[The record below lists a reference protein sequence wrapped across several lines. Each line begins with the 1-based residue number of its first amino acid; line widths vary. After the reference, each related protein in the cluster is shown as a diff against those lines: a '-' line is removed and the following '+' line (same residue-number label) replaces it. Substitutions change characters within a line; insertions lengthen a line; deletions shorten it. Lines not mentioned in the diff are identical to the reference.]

1 MLRRLLT
8 LLIAFSALSLS
19 AQFGNPISWEF
30 DFKKVEGDEF
40 DLIATSRADDG
51 FMIYSQFTPPGGP
64 IPTVFTWEPGD
75 HYELIGRTEEKG
87 HLKSGMDEMFG
98 IEVNKFLSDRPVTWT
113 QRVRVK
119 DYSTPI
125 EMMVEWMCCDEE
137 ECLPPTDEVFS
148 FALPGPGERTRSTE
162 STENTQSTK
171 STQSTESTQ
180 NIESTKSTQNTE
192 STESTQSTQSTQST
206 KSTQNTQ
213 NTESTQYTENTG
225 SSESNGASTA
235 PKTSPAPAA
244 APGKGTPEKTIPIT
258 NNQPTVATYEVTG
271 ANPSDRRPVGWYA
284 KAEDL
289 GNGTYRMS
297 LTGSI
302 LPGWTLYSK
311 DVDPD
316 AGPIPTTFFIAND
329 KGVKTIGEVTETSST
344 LETKYDKI
352 WEAEIPKIMGGTVT
366 YRQLVKAEKG
376 DKITGY
382 VEFMACDDEMCLP
395 PTEVA
400 FSLDLT
406 NTDPIL
412 MLDGFTANSAPLTPA
427 PGTGQ
432 INSTLP
438 NELGISVPFNPEPV
452 GDCSEGA
459 EQTAGKSLWAIFGLG
474 LIGGLFA
481 MLMPCIFPM
490 IPLTVSFFT
499 KSGGTRGE
507 GIRKAGLYGFFIF
520 LIYVLLS
527 APFHLLDGL
536 DPSILNNIASS
547 VTLNVI
553 FFVVFIFFAGSFFGF
568 YELTLPES
576 WTNRA
581 SKAEGTG
588 GIAGI
593 FFMALTLA
601 LVSFSCTGPILGS
614 LLVEAVSGGAWPL
627 TAGMAGFGVALGLP
641 FALFAAFPGFLNSM
655 PKSGGWLNSV
665 KVVLGFVEVALAF
678 KFLSTADLVGNWDL
692 LRIEPFLIVWILCAL
707 GIAAYLLGFISFPL
721 DSKNRKRSVLGVA
734 LAVGALVLTGYLAIG
749 LTPDG
754 DTGTYTGRKLMSGI
768 APPVCYNYL
777 LPCDEDRNITPFKNL
792 EEGLAYAR
800 KVDKPVMLDF
810 TGYSC
815 VNCRKMEEHVWTEEK
830 IKRYL
835 TDEYVIVSLY
845 VDERK
850 PLPKEQHIEVD
861 RMDGSG
867 RTRLINTVGKK
878 WQYLQQSVYSK
889 LSQPYYVLVSPDG
902 TTLNPPVAYTADV
915 DTYEDFLECGLQT
928 YRKLES
934 K

>member
-8 LLIAFSALSLS
+8 LSIAFFSLGLA

-30 DFKKVEGDEF
+30 DFKRVEGNEF
-40 DLIATSRADDG
+40 DLIATSTADDG
-51 FMIYSQFTPPGGP
+51 FMIYSQFTPEGGP
-64 IPTVFTWEPGD
+64 LPTVFTWEPGD
-75 HYELIGRTEEKG
+75 HYELVGKTEEKG

-98 IEVNKFLSDRPVTWT
+98 VEVNKFLPDEPVTWT

-119 DYSTPI
+119 DYGTPI
-125 EMMVEWMCCDEE
+125 ELMVEWMCCDDEQ
-137 ECLPPTDEVFS
+137 CLPPTDEIHSFS
-148 FALPGPGERTRSTE
+148 LPAPTAAPAKKPASAKEPEQRQAPAPKQVKKAPEERK
-162 STENTQSTK
+162 TK
-171 STQSTESTQ
+171 S
-180 NIESTKSTQNTE
+180 
-192 STESTQSTQSTQST
+192 
-206 KSTQNTQ
+206 
-213 NTESTQYTENTG
+213 
-225 SSESNGASTA
+225 SSAA
-235 PKTSPAPAA
+235 PKAAPAPAP
-244 APGKGTPEKTIPIT
+244 APKKAPERVETSAQSSATPL
-258 NNQPTVATYEVTG
+258 ATYAVNGPAPNERT
-271 ANPSDRRPVGWYA
+271 PVGWDA
-284 KAEDL
+284 QAEDL
-289 GNGTYRMS
+289 GDGTYRLNM
-297 LTGSI
+297 TGKI
-302 LPGWTLYSK
+302 LPGWVLYSMT
-311 DVDPD
+311 VDPD
-316 AGPIPTTFFIAND
+316 AGPIPTTLFVDAKD
-329 KGVKTIGEVTETSST
+329 GVELVGEVSESSAT
-344 LETKYDKI
+344 LKTKFDKV
-352 WEAEIPKIMGGTVT
+352 WDAVIPKIAGGTVT
-366 YRQLVKAEKG
+366 YSQLVRAPKG
-376 DKITGY
+376 SKISGF
-382 VEFMACDDEMCLP
+382 VEFQTCDDEMCLP
-395 PTEVA
+395 PTEVP

-406 NTDPIL
+406 GPKPVL
-412 MLDGFTANSAPLTPA
+412 MLDGLTADAAPATPGPGGEKSATDA
-427 PGTGQ
+427 
-432 INSTLP
+432 P
-438 NELGISVPFNPEPV
+438 NELGFGMFNPKPV

-459 EQTAGKSLWAIFGLG
+459 EQTAGKSLWTIFGLG

-499 KSGGTRGE
+499 KSGGSRGE

-576 WTNRA
+576 WSNRA
-581 SKAEGTG
+581 SQAEGTG

-707 GIAAYLLGFISFPL
+707 GIAAYLLGFINFPL
-721 DSKNRKRSVLGVA
+721 DSKNRKPGPLGIA
-734 LAVGALVLTGYLAIG
+734 LAVGALVLTGYLAVG

-777 LPCDEDRNITPFKNL
+777 LPCDENRNITPFKNL

-800 KVDKPVMLDF
+800 KTDKPVMLDF

-835 TDEYVIVSLY
+835 TDEYVIISLY

-928 YRKLES
+928 YRNIGS

>member
-1 MLRRLLT
+1 MLRHSLT
-8 LLIAFSALSLS
+8 LIIALFALTLS
-19 AQFGNPISWEF
+19 AQFGNPISW
-30 DFKKVEGDEF
+30 DFSFKQVEGDEF
-40 DLIATSRADDG
+40 ELIATSYAEDG
-51 FMIYSQFTPPGGP
+51 YMIYSQFTPEGGP
-64 IPTVFTWEPGD
+64 IPTVFTWEPGE
-75 HYELIGRTEEKG
+75 HYELIGRTEEEG

-98 IEVNKFLSDRPVTWT
+98 IEVNKFLPDRPVTWT
-113 QRVRVK
+113 QRVKVK
-119 DYSTPI
+119 DYGTPI
-125 EMMVEWMCCDEE
+125 EMMVEWMCCDDE
-137 ECLPPTDEVFS
+137 ECLPPTDEIHS
-148 FALPGPGERTRSTE
+148 FVLPAPAPAPDPAP
-162 STENTQSTK
+162 ENK
-171 STQSTESTQ
+171 PAP
-180 NIESTKSTQNTE
+180 
-192 STESTQSTQSTQST
+192 
-206 KSTQNTQ
+206 
-213 NTESTQYTENTG
+213 ENEGTDG
-225 SSESNGASTA
+225 DEAGQEDVAQVSK
-235 PKTSPAPAA
+235 PSPAPAA
-244 APGKGTPEKTIPIT
+244 PRPEPQTAQPAPAKETTPVKPEAESVEPETPASTDLPVKG
-258 NNQPTVATYEVTG
+258 TYEVKG
-271 ANPSDRRPVGWYA
+271 PAPSERAPVSWDA

-289 GNGTYRMS
+289 GNGTYRISM
-297 LTGSI
+297 TGTM
-302 LPGWTLYSK
+302 LPEWTIYSK

-316 AGPIPTTFFIAND
+316 VGPIPTTFVVQNND
-329 KGVKTIGEVTETSST
+329 KAKTVGEVSEKSAT
-344 LETKYDKI
+344 LIEKFDKA
-352 WEAEIPKIMGGTVT
+352 WDTVVAKIDGGTVV
-366 YRQLVKAEKG
+366 YSQLVEVPAG
-376 DKITGY
+376 SKISGY
-382 VEFMACDDEMCLP
+382 LEYQTCDGEMCLP
-395 PTEVA
+395 PTEVP
-400 FSLDLT
+400 FSLDLAEKT
-406 NTDPIL
+406 PVL
-412 MLDGFTANSAPLTPA
+412 MLDGLTASDAPVAPA
-427 PGTGQ
+427 APAGEVNTA
-432 INSTLP
+432 LP

-452 GDCSEGA
+452 GDCSVGA
-459 EQTAGKSLWAIFGLG
+459 KETAGKSLWAIFGLG
-474 LIGGLFA
+474 LLGGLFA

-499 KSGGTRGE
+499 KSGGSRGE

-576 WTNRA
+576 WSNRA
-581 SKAEGTG
+581 SRAEGTG

-692 LRIEPFLIVWILCAL
+692 LRIEPFLVVWILCAL
-707 GIAAYLLGFISFPL
+707 GIAAYLLGFINFPL
-721 DSKNRKRSVLGVA
+721 DSKNRKRSTLGVA

-749 LTPDG
+749 LTADS

-768 APPVCYNYL
+768 APPVCYNYF
-777 LPCDEDRNITPFKNL
+777 LPCDEDKNITPFKDL

-800 KVDKPVMLDF
+800 EVNKPVMLDF

-815 VNCRKMEEHVWTEEK
+815 VNCRKMEEHVWTEQK

-835 TDEYVIVSLY
+835 TDEYVIISLY

-850 PLPKEQHIEVD
+850 PLPEEQHIEVD

-867 RTRLINTVGKK
+867 RKRLINTVGKK

-889 LSQPYYVLVSPDG
+889 LSQPYYVLVDPDG

-915 DTYEDFLECGLQT
+915 DTYEDFLECGLAT

-934 K
+934 SK

>member
-1 MLRRLLT
+1 MLRRRLT
-8 LLIAFSALSLS
+8 LVIAFFALSLS
-19 AQFGNPISWEF
+19 AQFSNPISW
-30 DFKKVEGDEF
+30 DFTFKQVEGDNF
-40 DLIATSRADDG
+40 DLIATSYAEDG
-51 FMIYSQFTPPGGP
+51 FMIYSQFTPEGGP
-64 IPTVFTWEPGD
+64 IPTIFTWEPGN

-98 IEVNKFLSDRPVTWT
+98 INVEKFLADKPVTWT
-113 QRVRVK
+113 QRVKVK
-119 DYSTPI
+119 NYDTPI
-125 EMMVEWMCCDEE
+125 EMMVEWMCCDDM
-137 ECLPPTDEVFS
+137 ECLPPTDEIYS
-148 FALPGPGERTRSTE
+148 FILPAP
-162 STENTQSTK
+162 QATK
-171 STQSTESTQ
+171 STKTTPAAG
-180 NIESTKSTQNTE
+180 NTE
-192 STESTQSTQSTQST
+192 DTKATQSIEPT
-206 KSTQNTQ
+206 KNTDKK
-213 NTESTQYTENTG
+213 G
-225 SSESNGASTA
+225 SGASISPVPSNA
-235 PKTSPAPAA
+235 PNTSDDGGNPTTLASASSGSTPVLAIYEIKGSAP
-244 APGKGTPEKTIPIT
+244 TE
-258 NNQPTVATYEVTG
+258 
-271 ANPSDRRPVGWYA
+271 RLPVGWDL

-289 GNGTYRMS
+289 GNGTYRIHM
-297 LTGSI
+297 TGTM
-302 LPGWTLYSK
+302 LPGWTVYSQN
-311 DVDPD
+311 VDPEVG
-316 AGPIPTTFFIAND
+316 AIPTTLTIEDND
-329 KGVKTIGEVTETSST
+329 KAKAVGKTIESSAT
-344 LETKYDKI
+344 LKEKFDKT
-352 WEAEIPKIMGGTVT
+352 WDAVVAKINGGTVT
-366 YRQLVKAEKG
+366 YSQLVEVPKG
-376 DKITGY
+376 SKISGF
-382 VEFMACDDEMCLP
+382 VEYQACDDEKCLR
-395 PTEVA
+395 PTEVP
-400 FSLDLT
+400 FSLDVT
-406 NTDPIL
+406 GNKPVL
-412 MLDGFTANSAPLTPA
+412 MLDGLTAADTPPA
-427 PGTGQ
+427 TG
-432 INSTLP
+432 NVTATPSTLP

-459 EQTAGKSLWAIFGLG
+459 QATAGKSLWTIFGLG

-499 KSGGTRGE
+499 KSGGSRGE

-527 APFHLLDGL
+527 VPFHLLDGL

-588 GIAGI
+588 GVLGI

-641 FALFAAFPGFLNSM
+641 FALFAAFPGFLNNM

-692 LRIEPFLIVWILCAL
+692 LRIEPFLIVWILCAF

-721 DSKNRKRSVLGVA
+721 DSKNRKKSPLGIA

-749 LTPDG
+749 LTPDA

-768 APPVCYNYL
+768 APPVCYNYF
-777 LPCDEDRNITPFKNL
+777 LPCDESKNITPFKDL

-835 TDEYVIVSLY
+835 TDEYVIISLY
-845 VDERK
+845 VDERTA
-850 PLPKEQHIEVD
+850 LPDEQQVEVD

-915 DTYEDFLECGLQT
+915 DTYEDFLACGLAT
-928 YRKLES
+928 YQKLVSS

>member
-1 MLRRLLT
+1 MLRHLLT
-8 LLIAFSALSLS
+8 LLITFSALGLS

-30 DFKKVEGDEF
+30 DFKQVEGDEF

-51 FMIYSQFTPPGGP
+51 FMIYSQFTPEGGP
-64 IPTVFTWEPGD
+64 LPTVFTWEEGD
-75 HYELIGRTEEKG
+75 HYELIGKTKEKG

-98 IEVNKFLSDRPVTWT
+98 VEVNKFLPDRPVTWT

-119 DYSTPI
+119 DYATPI
-125 EMMVEWMCCDEE
+125 EMMVEWMCCDDEQ
-137 ECLPPTDEVFS
+137 CLPTTDEIFS
-148 FALPGPGERTRSTE
+148 FSLPTPKSAPKTPDSGGSKDTQPDEDPKGEQPTVN
-162 STENTQSTK
+162 NTTSAPTPSPAPTK
-171 STQSTESTQ
+171 PTTATP
-180 NIESTKSTQNTE
+180 
-192 STESTQSTQSTQST
+192 
-206 KSTQNTQ
+206 
-213 NTESTQYTENTG
+213 
-225 SSESNGASTA
+225 A
-235 PKTSPAPAA
+235 PKTSPAPAVAPERETKEKEAPEEVKPA
-244 APGKGTPEKTIPIT
+244 A
-258 NNQPTVATYEVTG
+258 NDQPAVATYEVKG
-271 ANPSDRRPVGWYA
+271 AAPSERSPVGWDA

-289 GNGTYRMS
+289 GDDTYRISMI
-297 LTGSI
+297 GKI
-302 LPGWTLYSK
+302 LPGWVLYSMT
-311 DVDPD
+311 VDPE
-316 AGPIPTTFFIAND
+316 AGPIPTTFFVDNND
-329 KGVKTIGEVTETSST
+329 GVKTVGDVAESSKT
-344 LETKYDKI
+344 LKTKFDKV
-352 WEAEIPKIMGGTVT
+352 WDAVIPKIVGGRVT
-366 YRQLVKAEKG
+366 YSQVVEAEKG
-376 DKITGY
+376 SKVSGF
-382 VEFMACDDEMCLP
+382 VEFQTCDDEMCLP
-395 PTEVA
+395 PTEVP

-406 NTDPIL
+406 GAEPVL
-412 MLDGFTANSAPLTPA
+412 MLDGLTGETASKVSAPD
-427 PGTGQ
+427 PGEVVAA
-432 INSTLP
+432 LP
-438 NELGISVPFNPEPV
+438 NELGIVPFNPEPV
-452 GDCSEGA
+452 GDCSVGA

-474 LIGGLFA
+474 LLGGLFA

-499 KSGGTRGE
+499 KSGGSKGE

-576 WTNRA
+576 WTSRA

-588 GIAGI
+588 GIVGI

-678 KFLSTADLVGNWDL
+678 KFLSTADLVGDWDL

-707 GIAAYLLGFISFPL
+707 GIAAYLLGFINFPL
-721 DSKNRKRSVLGVA
+721 DSKNRKRSPLGIV

-777 LPCDEDRNITPFKNL
+777 LPCDENRNITPFKDL

-800 KVDKPVMLDF
+800 KMDKPVMLDF

-815 VNCRKMEEHVWTEEK
+815 VNCRKMEEHVWTEDK

-835 TDEYVIVSLY
+835 TDEYVIISLY

-850 PLPKEQHIEVD
+850 PLPEEQHIEVD